1 MWDLIAAFRSWDF
14 SKRMTAGLQ
23 PSYTPTA
30 ADEAYGAATR
40 ATWYAL
46 MTNRRPAGM
55 LAIDDVPGWPTA
67 YNVFVQ
73 GNATGG
79 GAGAGNVVNYRTDKC
94 NLFLSLNITQSFWW
108 SN

>member
-23 PSYTPTA
+23 PDYVPA
-30 ADEAYGAATR
+30 PADEAYGAATR
-40 ATWYAL
+40 ATWYAI
-46 MTNRRPAGM
+46 MTGRRPAGM
-55 LAIDDVPGWPTA
+55 LAVDDVPGWPAA

-79 GAGAGNVVNYRTDKC
+79 SAGSGNVVSYRADKC
-94 NLFLSLNITQSFWW
+94 ALWTELNITVAFWW
-108 SN
+108 CN